1 MLVLTT
7 ATQSQ
12 ILPRAECLP
21 HTNPRMVKHHLHH
34 LGNNHSFEQICL
46 LEGNTSLLGV
56 TLFPLSFWAEKAK
69 PACSLPSFSQPLSGC
84 VSLTDRWIDSDF
96 LVGVFINLHTALLP
110 TLAPFASTASSTACA
125 LFSRVLFLP
134 VGIPSPRAFSWP
146 SCLHMFSLA
155 CRKNTFL
162 LVSAPSQCQPGHLCW
177 GNQGMVVLEQGRW
190 KVLHGQLCH
199 QDKSWIY

>member
-84 VSLTDRWIDSDF
+84 VSLTDGWIDSDF
-96 LVGVFINLHTALLP
+96 LVGVFINLPL
-110 TLAPFASTASSTACA
+110 
-125 LFSRVLFLP
+125 LFSLPLHPLHPQHPPQPVLYL
-134 VGIPSPRAFSWP
+134 VGFYFFQLAFQAPGLS
-146 SCLHMFSLA
+146 HGHLA
-155 CRKNTFL
+155 CTCF
-162 LVSAPSQCQPGHLCW
+162 P
-177 GNQGMVVLEQGRW
+177 
-190 KVLHGQLCH
+190 
-199 QDKSWIY
+199 